1 MYLCLFVAD
10 VVDDVAGAAEH
21 GDDDDEDEEADGVDA
36 TDLLVGS
43 VLASLRL
50 LLVNHQMLQPT
61 AKITLLQCDYMYMQ
75 KLVSFSCLCRCLTFG
90 RNCHLLRYLQ
100 FSEQCYM
107 NEISVLFVL
116 NAVVPAAEHLV
127 GELSELVVT
136 HEDAL
141 TKTPRRTEA
150 KSLRLT

>member
-50 LLVNHQMLQPT
+50 LLVNHQMLQQT
-61 AKITLLQCDYMYMQ
+61 AKITLLQCDYTRT
-75 KLVSFSCLCRCLTFG
+75 CR
-90 RNCHLLRYLQ
+90 N
-100 FSEQCYM
+100 
-107 NEISVLFVL
+107 
-116 NAVVPAAEHLV
+116 
-127 GELSELVVT
+127 
-136 HEDAL
+136 
-141 TKTPRRTEA
+141 
-150 KSLRLT
+150 